1 MQSMSIT
8 INVVSSNPVQGE
20 VYSIQYYVI
29 MYVSDLWIS
38 LGTPVAL
45 FTKNRKYGPN
55 VFT

>member
-1 MQSMSIT
+1 MSIT

-20 VYSIQYYVI
+20 VYSIQYYVM